1 MKLGPKKMNILLYDL
16 STKTT
21 RVKEN
26 LESKWRSDNVNLLT
40 CRTESILKTGFETA
54 KPLSNGQSVSTV
66 QLENHLNYFK
76 GTIIFV
82 IADLIREVINQPVDL
97 VFAHHLGL
105 TKTLFNMV
113 IKEHKDQS
121 RQRFQPTTVLSTLRS
136 SIASSSH
143 LFLHPLHP
151 PLK

>member
-1 MKLGPKKMNILLYDL
+1 M
-16 STKTT
+16 
-21 RVKEN
+21 
-26 LESKWRSDNVNLLT
+26 NLLT

-151 PLK
+151 LLR

>member
-1 MKLGPKKMNILLYDL
+1 MNILLYDL
-16 STKTT
+16 ST
-21 RVKEN
+21 RVKDS

-40 CRTESILKTGFETA
+40 CRIEPILKTGFETA

-136 SIASSSH
+136 SIANSSH